1 MHFLMSENVVQDA
14 TSPELMPVSVVIAV
28 YRGLPDLDVQLEA
41 LARQDTGGVFEVIV
55 SDNEGSAA
63 LRSHIAEHPFRKPL
77 SLRYIDSS
85 TVAGT
90 SHARNAGT
98 AAAAFEF
105 IAYCDQDDAVHPQW
119 VRAMAIAGRTADIVG
134 GPLERETLNDPVVA
148 AWRALP
154 DPSEPV
160 LMARY
165 LPMTFGCNLG
175 VSKRVFEAVGGWD
188 ESYPT
193 AGSDVEFCWR
203 VQTSGYTFG
212 YAPEAMVAYRYRT
225 GYRETWNQ
233 VIDYGREEARVA
245 KQYGA
250 PGRQWWWLPVHAGVS
265 LALLPIWPWGWS
277 RRRRG
282 EWIWITGNLVGR
294 ISGSWKYRV
303 FYP

>member
-1 MHFLMSENVVQDA
+1 MIA
-14 TSPELMPVSVVIAV
+14 SVVVAV
-28 YRGLPDLDVQLEA
+28 YRGLPDLDVQLSA
-41 LARQDTGGVFEVIV
+41 LGEQDCAGDFEVIL
-55 SDNEGSAA
+55 SDNEGSEELRDWAA
-63 LRSHIAEHPFRKPL
+63 THPLRARL
-77 SLRYIDSS
+77 NLRYVDSS
-85 TVAGT
+85 DRVGT
-90 SHARNAGT
+90 SHARNVGT
-98 AAAAFEF
+98 RSANSDF
-105 IAYCDQDDAVHPQW
+105 IAYCDQDDAVHPGW
-119 VRAMAIAGRTADIVG
+119 LRALTDAGESADLIG
-134 GPLERETLNDPVVA
+134 GPLESHTLNDPVVA
-148 AWRALP
+148 SWRALP
-154 DPSEPV
+154 DPAEPV
-160 LMARY
+160 VLGRF
-165 LPMTFGCNLG
+165 LPITFGCNLG

-193 AGSDVEFCWR
+193 AGSDVDFCWR

-212 YAPEAMVAYRYRT
+212 DAPEAMVAYRYRT

-282 EWIWITGNLVGR
+282 EWVWITGNLVGR